1 MLRGNS
7 TECHIICTH
16 IWPSH
21 TNGKELEEFD
31 LVAIDV
37 HHPRNFLRLQK
48 DIERAF
54 DHKRLYFEYVDGAES
69 NQIRLRVVLL
79 DPEIREE
86 NISVNG
92 GSIRFLY
99 RTTHI

>member
-1 MLRGNS
+1 MLLGKA
-7 TECHIICTH
+7 TECHIICSH

-48 DIERAF
+48 DIKQDF
-54 DHKRLYFEYVDGAES
+54 DHKRLYFEYGVES
-69 NQIRLRVVLL
+69 GPIRLRVVLL